1 MKTKAMTLLLALTVV
16 IGSSIGI
23 AYAKGEAKRTKTN
36 NQVSMMNQKV
46 STGKTSNKQEFNE
59 KMIKLMKEYG
69 YKDLAKALEKGDYK
83 PMDEFMNNMSDED
96 YKNMIEIMRKSGYE
110 NMAKMMESISK
121 EDMIQMHNAMGG
133 AEACH
138 GDNGNYNNMMN
149 LN

>member
-1 MKTKAMTLLLALTVV
+1 MGQKTL
-16 IGSSIGI
+16 
-23 AYAKGEAKRTKTN
+23 TN
-36 NQVSMMNQKV
+36 NKE
-46 STGKTSNKQEFNE
+46 EFNK

-83 PMDEFMNNMSDED
+83 SMDEFMNNISDEG
-96 YKNMIEIMRKSGYE
+96 YKNMKEIIRGSAYE
-110 NMAKMMESISK
+110 SMTKIMESISK

-133 AEACH
+133 EEACH